1 MGSTLRYLANILCQI
16 LGKLTLSANEKAAA
30 LMDGIVDFSKTYQT
44 PSLSCVR
51 VVIRQK
57 DTLAT
62 FVEEMHKAS
71 KTEITLEKM
80 ITTPLRYFGN
90 Y

>member
-1 MGSTLRYLANILCQI
+1 MCKI

-30 LMDGIVDFSKTYQT
+30 LIDEIADFAKTYQT
-44 PSLSCVR
+44 PSLNPVR

-57 DTLAT
+57 DTLIM

-71 KTEITLEKM
+71 ETGGKLEKI
-80 ITTPLRYFGN
+80 ITTPLRYLGS

>member
-1 MGSTLRYLANILCQI
+1 MKR
-16 LGKLTLSANEKAAA
+16 AAA
-30 LMDGIVDFSKTYQT
+30 LIDEITDFAKTYQT
-44 PSLSCVR
+44 PSLSRVR

-57 DTLAT
+57 DTLAM

-71 KTEITLEKM
+71 ETGGKLAKM
-80 ITTPLRYFGN
+80 IATPLRYLGS